1 MEKVIGEIGFFTE
14 SPQVESVTCL
24 TVCKTLTISQTNY
37 KMLENDHPGSIGKI
51 LKNLLAKVEETPV
64 EVPLPEKLPI
74 LRAGSIFAYPLN
86 EVESQSDSSYGGVA
100 LTSSIRTQEISIM
113 QKETLIAVRDCKFPS
128 YI

>member
-1 MEKVIGEIGFFTE
+1 MEPVIGEIGFFTE

>member
-1 MEKVIGEIGFFTE
+1 
-14 SPQVESVTCL
+14 
-24 TVCKTLTISQTNY
+24 
-37 KMLENDHPGSIGKI
+37 MLENDHPGSIGKI